1 MPHPSLALRHLS
13 KLPVALRRRAN
24 AALDGNTGELRA
36 LNNMIQH
43 TGPTAANLLPMY
55 YAGLDASEIPS
66 LLAQILESELQHDPT
81 LVAKLS
87 HVVMCLAGITFLHG
101 NRRLP
106 GAACADI
113 WQRAWPWIEFLGTHR
128 DTLPHLLPLSEV
140 NLLCVVDVL
149 ARDNEDTAALIRE
162 TPGFRV
168 FLFRA
173 WALSFDQA
181 RLTPI
186 LPAFHF
192 LCILLQD
199 LPLYITDEHHF
210 EEAIEGSG
218 GNITLLACLAV
229 NHIKCAVQS
238 SVVSVGVVSM
248 RSVVLILHA
257 RCWVDAS
264 FRQILIDEGIVTA
277 LTSSA
282 CRLSSAPFDA
292 QDQYFNVSWAIQYY
306 LTAPFGHNTFTQA
319 LRAGL
324 LRAILAWGRMNPP
337 KPQTL
342 EQLNAIL
349 EPLSMSLVFLSNL
362 SQLRTAVT
370 ELGIPIDGHTF
381 RGFPIS
387 EKWEAFWS
395 ILESRWALMDVH
407 LKREKE
413 TVKSGCSNAACCLI
427 APRSELKLCSG
438 CKVCIY
444 CSKECQKLDWRHGGH
459 RAMCDRTGGPENNVT
474 RRDRSFFRA
483 LLDDDYSKLK
493 HSILMKELAYMRSNP
508 GTEFY
513 VRFDYCT
520 PYSPCEVSIEAVSS
534 FELTSDIWRYNTKR
548 ARESGGR
555 IQIHVMHIADG
566 GYGVMWV
573 FPLNSA
579 TAECREVVQ
588 ALAAQTAVGDGHE
601 QAQADRATIKCLAE
615 LDILEVHV

>member
-1 MPHPSLALRHLS
+1 MPHPLLALRHLS

-24 AALDGNTGELRA
+24 AALEGNTDELRA
-36 LNNMIQH
+36 VNNMIRH
-43 TGPTAANLLPMY
+43 TPTAAANLLPVY
-55 YAGLDASEIPS
+55 YAGLDVSGIPS
-66 LLAQILESELQHDPT
+66 LLAALFSDSELQRD

-87 HVVMCLAGITFLHG
+87 HVVMCLEGITVLDG
-101 NRRLP
+101 KRCLP
-106 GAACADI
+106 GPPCADI

-128 DTLPHLLPLSEV
+128 DTLPHLPVLSQV
-140 NLLCVVDVL
+140 NLLSVVNAL
-149 ARDNEDTAALIRE
+149 ARDNPDTAALIRE

-186 LPAFHF
+186 LPAFYV
-192 LCILLQD
+192 LCIYLQD
-199 LPLYITDEHHF
+199 FPLPITDEHHF

-218 GNITLLACLAV
+218 GNITLLARLVV

-238 SVVSVGVVSM
+238 SIVSVGVVSM
-248 RSVVLILHA
+248 RSVVSILQA
-257 RCWVDAS
+257 RCQVDES
-264 FRQILIDEGIVTA
+264 FRKILIDEGVVTA

-292 QDQYFNVSWAIQYY
+292 QDQYFNVSWAVRYY
-306 LTAPFGHNTFTQA
+306 LTTPFGHNTFTQA

-342 EQLNAIL
+342 EQLDYVL
-349 EPLSMSLVFLSNL
+349 EPLSMSLVFLSIL

-370 ELGIPIDGHTF
+370 ELEFPIDGHTF

-395 ILESRWALMDVH
+395 ILQSRWALMDIH
-407 LKREKE
+407 LKREKG

-438 CKVCIY
+438 CKEGIY
-444 CSKECQKLDWRHGGH
+444 CSKECQKFDWRHGGH
-459 RAMCDRTGGPENNVT
+459 RAMCDKIGGPEYSVA
-474 RRDRSFFRA
+474 RRDRSFYHA

-493 HSILMKELAYMRSNP
+493 QSILMKELAYMRSNP

-534 FELTSDIWRYNTKR
+534 FELASDIWYYNTKR

-555 IQIHVMHIADG
+555 MQIHVMRMADG
-566 GYGVMWV
+566 GCDAMWV
-573 FPLNSA
+573 FPLYSA
-579 TAECREVVQ
+579 TAERREAVQ
-588 ALAAQTAVGDGHE
+588 ALAAQTAIGDGHE
-601 QAQADRATIKCLAE
+601 QGQADRATIKRLAE
-615 LDILEVHV
+615 LDILEIHV